1 MTENGL
7 RLLIWDVDGTLVDSR
22 EIIQA
27 CMEAAFRASGLAPP
41 DYEATRKTVGLGL
54 AEACARLAPPD
65 LSQGDLEELV
75 GHYKAAFISHRQ
87 APGPHE
93 PLYPGALE
101 TLERLRDDGW
111 FMAIATGKSHRGL
124 EAFFERHPLRHLFDT
139 AWCAD
144 DGPGKPHPF
153 MVEQAMRA
161 LGCTPEASLMI
172 GDAVHDMQMARS
184 ADVRG
189 LGVSWG
195 FGRTEELFSAGAE
208 EVHHDFTSLSASL
221 LARGA

>member
-1 MTENGL
+1 METGL
-7 RLLIWDVDGTLVDSR
+7 RLVIWDVDGTLVDSR
-22 EIIQA
+22 DIIQA
-27 CMEAAFRASGLAPP
+27 CMENAFRAIGLKPP
-41 DYEATRKTVGLGL
+41 EYEATRKTVGLGL

-65 LSQGDLEELV
+65 LPAARLEALV
-75 GHYKAAFISHRQ
+75 DQYKAAFISYRQ

-101 TLERLRDDGW
+101 ILERLREDGW

-124 EAFFERHPLRHLFDT
+124 AAFFERHPLRHLFDT

-161 LGCTPEASLMI
+161 LGCTPQASLMI

-184 ADVRG
+184 ADVRA

-195 FGRTEELFSAGAE
+195 FGRTEELLSAGAD
-208 EVHHDFTSLSASL
+208 EVHHDFASLSASL
-221 LARGA
+221 LVRSA